1 MEEKKEEGEDDDSV
15 FCVSVLI
22 FFNLVVVNYGFERE
36 RERVGLKG
44 EGIEET
50 TKLVTEFIG
59 YVV

>member
-36 RERVGLKG
+36 RERVDAIGVVGLK
-44 EGIEET
+44 ERE
-50 TKLVTEFIG
+50 
-59 YVV
+59 

>member
-36 RERVGLKG
+36 RES
-44 EGIEET
+44 GIL
-50 TKLVTEFIG
+50 LVWWG
-59 YVV
+59 